1 VAIRSNHYDVAF
13 EEFLR
18 AGSTPYVAVDEQRR
32 ALLRDA
38 SLKSMDFI
46 VYSSRLNLLVDVKGR
61 QFPTGGENGGLKWE
75 NWATEDDLT
84 SLMQWQQI
92 FGPGFRSILVFAY
105 HILDE
110 SRAAELGSPF
120 PFPFRNRLYSFVG
133 VWAED
138 YQKAMRTRSPSWET
152 VSLPLRE
159 FRQLCSPI
167 REFL

>member
-18 AGSTPYVAVDEQRR
+18 NDRTPYVAVDEQKR
-32 ALLRDA
+32 ALLRDS

-46 VYSSRLNLLVDVKGR
+46 VYSRQQTNLLVDVKGR
-61 QFPTGGENGGLKWE
+61 QFPTGGENGGHRWE

-84 SLMQWQQI
+84 SLRQWEEV

-105 HILDE
+105 HILDPKHVG
-110 SRAAELGSPF
+110 ELGECF
-120 PFPFRNRLYSFVG
+120 QFRDRCYSFHG
-133 VWAED
+133 VWAEE
-138 YQKAMRTRSPSWET
+138 YRKEMRTRSTSWET
-152 VSLPLRE
+152 VSLRTRD
-159 FRQLCSPI
+159 FRQLCAPI

>member
-1 VAIRSNHYDVAF
+1 MAIRSNHYDVAF

-18 AGSTPYVAVDEQRR
+18 QGRTPYVAVDEQRR

-46 VYSSRLNLLVDVKGR
+46 VYSQQQNLLVDVKGR
-61 QFPTGGENGGLKWE
+61 QFPTGGESGGHRWE
-75 NWATEDDLT
+75 NWATEDDLV
-84 SLMQWQQI
+84 SLMQWEQV

-110 SRAAELGSPF
+110 SRSAELGEPF
-120 PFPFRNRLYSFVG
+120 EFRGRHYSFYG
-133 VWAED
+133 VWAEK
-138 YQKAMRTRSPSWET
+138 YRSAMRTRSTSWET
-152 VSLPLRE
+152 VSLPVRE
-159 FRQLCSPI
+159 FRQICSPI